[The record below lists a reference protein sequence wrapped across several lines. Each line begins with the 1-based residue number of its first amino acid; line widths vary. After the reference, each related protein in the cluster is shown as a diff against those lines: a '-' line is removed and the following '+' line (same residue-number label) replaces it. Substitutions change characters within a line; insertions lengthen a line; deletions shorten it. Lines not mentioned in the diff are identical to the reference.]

1 MPCGAD
7 RAILARVTAGIVAQI
22 CVMCYYKILSGN
34 EALSI
39 ERKRHGCFEDA
50 GGDCRC
56 GDARLS
62 IVDGE
67 QLSSDRRQAEF
78 ARRSKFSGRVDCPRK
93 RKLLDRAGGN
103 HRIDG
108 MAGVLPSSFP

>member
-7 RAILARVTAGIVAQI
+7 RAILARVTAGVVAQI
-22 CVMCYYKILSGN
+22 CVMCYYNILSGN
-34 EALSI
+34 EALSK
-39 ERKRHGCFEDA
+39 ERKQHGCFEHA
-50 GGDCRC
+50 GGDHRC

-78 ARRSKFSGRVDCPRK
+78 GWQTAELPRVFVR
-93 RKLLDRAGGN
+93 GN
-103 HRIDG
+103 
-108 MAGVLPSSFP
+108 STQ

>member
-1 MPCGAD
+1 
-7 RAILARVTAGIVAQI
+7 
-22 CVMCYYKILSGN
+22 MCYYKILSGN

-39 ERKRHGCFEDA
+39 ERKPHGCFEDA

-67 QLSSDRRQAEF
+67 QLSSDRRQAELGWQTAKLPRVF
-78 ARRSKFSGRVDCPRK
+78 VRGHPTKQGRLAVILVPGGTELER
-93 RKLLDRAGGN
+93 DRILRQLVG
-103 HRIDG
+103 
-108 MAGVLPSSFP
+108 

>member
-22 CVMCYYKILSGN
+22 CVMCYYNILSGN

-39 ERKRHGCFEDA
+39 ERKPHGCFEDA

-78 ARRSKFSGRVDCPRK
+78 GWQTAELPRVFVR
-93 RKLLDRAGGN
+93 GN
-103 HRIDG
+103 
-108 MAGVLPSSFP
+108 STQ